1 MSMLKQLLQF
11 IIRHHLTEVV
21 QEWWSPFSIT
31 GECYLICLEV
41 LSNFCKAETFKIVL
55 ILNKPKQESKRT
67 KGQNHIHEIEE
78 NIRN

>member
-31 GECYLICLEV
+31 GECDLFCLKV
-41 LSNFCKAETFKIVL
+41 LSNFCEAETFKIVL
-55 ILNKPKQESKRT
+55 ILNKTQTRKQKNQGAKS
-67 KGQNHIHEIEE
+67 HP
-78 NIRN
+78 